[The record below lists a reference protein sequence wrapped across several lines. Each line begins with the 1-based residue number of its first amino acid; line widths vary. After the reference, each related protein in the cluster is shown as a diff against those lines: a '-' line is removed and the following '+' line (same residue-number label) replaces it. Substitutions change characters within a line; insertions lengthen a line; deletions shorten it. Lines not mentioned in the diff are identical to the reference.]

1 MESATTA
8 RANATELAAEAGRLE
23 LIDTEVWLAWLS
35 AYSVDKERVADF
47 LQERFSPPLA
57 AAQAAWL
64 KDARFDPDGDPVSV
78 PPGTP
83 FDEEAYAVSER
94 AAADAE
100 LVIAED
106 AVLLASEASEANSNF
121 VLVVVLLAL
130 SLFLVGIATKLGRPK
145 IQVAMIVIGM
155 VMMTLGL
162 VRIALL
168 PHTF

>member
-1 MESATTA
+1 MRS
-8 RANATELAAEAGRLE
+8 RPRRRPGR
-23 LIDTEVWLAWLS
+23 TRPNW
-35 AYSVDKERVADF
+35 
-47 LQERFSPPLA
+47 PL
-57 AAQAAWL
+57 
-64 KDARFDPDGDPVSV
+64 
-78 PPGTP
+78 
-83 FDEEAYAVSER
+83 
-94 AAADAE
+94 
-100 LVIAED
+100 
-106 AVLLASEASEANSNF
+106 EASEANSNF